1 MQTMKLFTIVLVL
14 SSALILLKSCSAE
27 QCGSQ
32 AGGPLGPTGF
42 AIANMVGVAPQTIT
56 VERTARASAS
66 QVVAQ
71 AQAQAQAQ
79 PPLPPAAAVAAMLG
93 ASSVLVCSTRQEF
106 CTYNEALMS
115 AAASFG
121 GFGTTGDGATRKR
134 ELAAFFGQISSET
147 TGQ

>member
-14 SSALILLKSCSAE
+14 SLALILLKSCSAE

-42 AIANMVGVAPQTIT
+42 AVANMVGVAPQTIT

-66 QVVAQ
+66 QAGAQ
-71 AQAQAQAQ
+71 PRAQPR
-79 PPLPPAAAVAAMLG
+79 PPLPPAVAAAAAMLE
-93 ASSVLVCSTRQEF
+93 ASSVLVCSKRQGF
-106 CTYNEALMS
+106 CPYNEAFMS
-115 AAASFG
+115 AAVSFG

-134 ELAAFFGQISSET
+134 ELAAFFGQISHEI
-147 TGQ
+147 TGL